1 MLEVSSSAFASRP
14 PIVWVNARCHGGFT
28 ARASQQLR
36 GSGSSFAHST
46 SIFVATD
53 FIRVAILW
61 RKALKERPAMGSDT
75 RMNKCFV
82 RNTVPNRAGSRK
94 KTRRAHVPR
103 GQLSPTLQLETMS
116 LPSSNVRL
124 PVAGPPAAFHKC
136 PSHHSKLWHGTA
148 TIPPPGDHRPCASS
162 LRS

>member
-1 MLEVSSSAFASRP
+1 
-14 PIVWVNARCHGGFT
+14 
-28 ARASQQLR
+28 
-36 GSGSSFAHST
+36 
-46 SIFVATD
+46 
-53 FIRVAILW
+53 
-61 RKALKERPAMGSDT
+61 MGSDT

-103 GQLSPTLQLETMS
+103 EQLSPTLQLETMS
-116 LPSSNVRL
+116 LPNSNVRL

-148 TIPPPGDHRPCASS
+148 TIGKPFLSS
-162 LRS
+162 LTKYAAGHQDNEPARCGWIKRMNIQMSLSILLLGC